1 MVASLNMCILRFNNL
16 TLIYLEQIFSTERT
30 ICRLHVQDGRQV
42 AGVRRV
48 RGGDGMED
56 LSDMVPVRHVCAQ
69 GPFLKQ
75 TPVRDD
81 PSVGP
86 RLRRARYHRRLAVG
100 RRTVSTVPR
109 CVLYSSNGIVFRVP
123 LSIIIIM
130 IIKVF
135 I

>member
-1 MVASLNMCILRFNNL
+1 MSKSL
-16 TLIYLEQIFSTERT
+16 SAERT

-75 TPVRDD
+75 TSVRDD
-81 PSVGP
+81 PGAGP
-86 RLRRARYHRRLAVG
+86 RLRRARYHRRLAVR
-100 RRTVSTVPR
+100 RRTVSTVSR
-109 CVLYSSNGIVFRVP
+109 CVVYSFNCVTVRGVFVIWHCVSCAVIRVCNYIVRRV
-123 LSIIIIM
+123 
-130 IIKVF
+130 V
-135 I
+135 